1 MKINDKNFTKKKAAN
16 ISSDA
21 LVEPLSLGPLI
32 RDLRRRKG
40 VTLQQ
45 LADAV
50 GRSVGFISQIERGIS
65 QPTVLDLNVI
75 SERLGVPGN
84 YFYAMAAP
92 PERSWVTHPN
102 SRRTLR
108 YAGGMIDHLVSPSL
122 AGKLC
127 VIEAI
132 LEPGADSGD
141 QRIVEHQEQA
151 IYVLEGELTIWA
163 HGEPV
168 TLKVADACQLESG
181 VPTRYANRGK
191 KKARILWIYC

>member
-1 MKINDKNFTKKKAAN
+1 MKSNDKFFTKKKSTSVAAE
-16 ISSDA
+16 D

-32 RDLRRRKG
+32 RDLRRKKG
-40 VTLQQ
+40 VTLQE

-65 QPTVLDLNVI
+65 QPTVLDLSVI

-102 SRRTLR
+102 NRRTLR
-108 YAGGMIDHLVSPSL
+108 YAGGIIDHLVSPSL
-122 AGKLC
+122 AGKLS
-127 VIEAI
+127 VIESI
-132 LEPGADSGD
+132 FEPGADSGD
-141 QRIVEHQEQA
+141 QHIIEHQEQA
-151 IYVLEGELTIWA
+151 IYVLEGELTIWV

-168 TLKVADACQLESG
+168 TLKISDACQLESG
-181 VPTRYANRGK
+181 APTRYANRGK
-191 KKARILWIYC
+191 KKARVLWIYC